1 MMLPTKLATS
11 QVPIS
16 QLTCAPTTI
25 NSPAP
30 NPSSAFRVT
39 GPFVAMIRYMI
50 VRDLRQFS
58 LIYLVFLY
66 SFAQCIFFINFQQES
81 SREQLAADSQSPG
94 NDERHFLLDLIVS
107 YVELCM
113 ELFKMTLGV
122 YDLQPYRHSSLAR
135 LFFLL
140 FIYLI
145 PILFNM

>member
-1 MMLPTKLATS
+1 MAK
-11 QVPIS
+11 
-16 QLTCAPTTI
+16 TT
-25 NSPAP
+25 NRSG
-30 NPSSAFRVT
+30 SAFRVT

-58 LIYLVFLY
+58 VIYLVFLY
-66 SFAQCIFFINFQQES
+66 SFAQCIFFINNS
-81 SREQLAADSQSPG
+81 STVERDKKPEVAGQMDPNEENPFAKLLA
-94 NDERHFLLDLIVS
+94 S
-107 YVELCM
+107 YLTLWM

-122 YDLQPYRHSSLAR
+122 YDLQPYRHSGLAR

>member
-1 MMLPTKLATS
+1 
-11 QVPIS
+11 
-16 QLTCAPTTI
+16 
-25 NSPAP
+25 
-30 NPSSAFRVT
+30 
-39 GPFVAMIRYMI
+39 MIRYML

-66 SFAQCIFFINFQQES
+66 SFAQCIFFVNYKQQLQGE
-81 SREQLAADSQSPG
+81 EQTSKLMEAEE
-94 NDERHFLLDLIVS
+94 DENNLQQLGKLMLS
-107 YVELCM
+107 YLELWM
-113 ELFKMTLGV
+113 DLFKMTLGV

>member
-1 MMLPTKLATS
+1 M
-11 QVPIS
+11 
-16 QLTCAPTTI
+16 
-25 NSPAP
+25 
-30 NPSSAFRVT
+30 T

-50 VRDLRQFS
+50 VRDLKQFS
-58 LIYLVFLY
+58 LIYLVFLC
-66 SFAQCIFFINFQQES
+66 SFAQCIFFVNYKQDNSINNN
-81 SREQLAADSQSPG
+81 ATAMVN
-94 NDERHFLLDLIVS
+94 NDERGNNTNRDSNKGESDENIFIKLLAS
-107 YVELCM
+107 YLELWM